1 MPSSGHFINIS
12 LVLSDLSP
20 YYRSFDERSLVHF
33 AENPLHLLKAY
44 AENGE
49 GLDRAGGF
57 AVQVCPFTP
66 WNSVLN
72 SYFRLRD

>member
-1 MPSSGHFINIS
+1 MPSSGYIINAS
-12 LVLSDLSP
+12 LVLTNLSP
-20 YYRSFDERSLVHF
+20 YNRSFDERSLVHF

-44 AENGE
+44 AEYGE

-57 AVQVCPFTP
+57 AVQVCPFAL

-72 SYFRLRD
+72 SYF